1 MRGDGGPDLVARA
14 RDFAVATHRRI
25 DHVRKY
31 SGQPYDVHLRAVAEI
46 VAEVSDDAETIAAAW
61 LHDAVEDT
69 PATLGDIERELG
81 AGVARLVEELTDV
94 SKPGDGNRARR
105 KELDRLH
112 LAGASPRAKTVK
124 LADLIDNAV
133 DITHHD
139 PRFAARFLAEAE
151 ALVAV
156 LGEGDPRLLERATRT
171 LERCRAKL
179 PPPRR
184 KGGDVASVDDAEAP
198 PIADP
203 LGQSRV
209 RRLFAEAFTAQ
220 DIAEPLHS
228 FDGVTAASVA
238 HEALATAGKGVAG
251 VRERGAVTSFA
262 TVEALARAAAS
273 GAPCAAAAR
282 PISAAQR
289 IRGDAS
295 LADAIH
301 VLTAREHAFVTVLG
315 EPAAV
320 LTRADVGKPIARM
333 LLFGMVTLIELTMAE
348 RIRARFPG
356 EGFRPL
362 VAAGRLARAEE
373 LRAERLRRG
382 HACELLDCLQLADKA
397 QVLARDPAELAFFGF
412 TSRRAARQV
421 ASELE
426 SLRNHLAHAQDVV
439 THDWAQI
446 ARMTRR
452 LAEIVAPA

>member
-1 MRGDGGPDLVARA
+1 MGGDDRRDLVAHA
-14 RDFAVATHRRI
+14 REFAVATHRRI

-31 SGQPYDVHLRAVAEI
+31 SGQPYDVHLKAVAEL
-46 VAEVSDDAETIAAAW
+46 VAEVSDDPETIAAAW

-81 AGVARLVEELTDV
+81 VGVARLVEELTDV

-112 LAGASPRAKTVK
+112 LAGASPRAQTVK
-124 LADLIDNAV
+124 LADLIDNAI

-139 PRFAARFLAEAE
+139 PRFAVRFLAEAE

-179 PPPRR
+179 AASRR
-184 KGGDVASVDDAEAP
+184 EAAAGAGEADEAAAGDPVGRA
-198 PIADP
+198 
-203 LGQSRV
+203 RV
-209 RRLFAEAFTAQ
+209 RRLFAEAFAVQ
-220 DIAEPLHS
+220 DIAEPLLS
-228 FDGVTAASVA
+228 FDAASPA
-238 HEALATAGKGVAG
+238 ASAREALVSAVRGVAG
-251 VRERGAVTSFA
+251 VREGGAVTGLA
-262 TVEALARAAAS
+262 TLAELERAAAR
-273 GAPCAAAAR
+273 GAPCGAASR
-282 PISAAQR
+282 PISPAQR
-289 IRGDAS
+289 VRGDAT

-301 VLTAREHAFVTVLG
+301 VLTGWEHGVVTVLG
-315 EPAAV
+315 EPVAV
-320 LTRADVGKPIARM
+320 VTRGDVGKPIARM
-333 LLFGMVTLIELTMAE
+333 WLFGMVTLIELTMVE
-348 RIRARFPG
+348 RIRARFPDG
-356 EGFRPL
+356 SWRGL

-373 LRAERLRRG
+373 LRGERLRRG
-382 HACELLDCLQLADKA
+382 HPCDLLDCLQLADKA
-397 QVLARDPAELAFFGF
+397 QVLVHDPTELAFFGF

-421 ASELE
+421 AKELE

-452 LAEIVAPA
+452 LAEIVTPA